1 MLDFWFLFDCCL
13 KGINCKPG
21 YQQNVCINIGEGYI
35 YIYIAE
41 KSPQI
46 ICKRHTLKLNI
57 Y

>member
-35 YIYIAE
+35 YIAE

-46 ICKRHTLKLNI
+46 ICKRHTLK
-57 Y
+57 